1 MHDNCDGSRFRTLTE
16 KNGLPARV
24 ISAVYV
30 DASQQV
36 WFGSGNRL
44 CRLAGNQVEVLGV
57 EAGVSNENIES
68 IISDREGSL
77 YVRTASH
84 LVRRRAG
91 QARFEPIDAGLPV
104 SNTFGSL
111 FVDRQ
116 GTLWA
121 PTSQGLAERQGES
134 WRLLN
139 SHSGLVMDSVF
150 AVTEDRE
157 GSLWI
162 GFGGGGLARWRG
174 RNAWTGFSRN
184 EGLSS
189 DVVWAITRD
198 KRGTLWAGTELGLN
212 FWDPKTGRW
221 RARPLPG
228 VPSTRHRA
236 LAVAPD
242 GALWVGSD
250 RAGVSRLE
258 PGKRAARDLP
268 RPGWKEPSR
277 ARERWSLMTRALFGS
292 GLWKDS
298 FAVRLPESDI
308 VSKQVR
314 VFGGAA
320 ENDSFYSLQIDA
332 QRRLWAAGRGG
343 LACLDG
349 SQWTRYTVRDGLLDN
364 FAAYLAVGPDS
375 RFG

>member
-1 MHDNCDGSRFRTLTE
+1 MSIGDGSIFRTLTE
-16 KNGLPARV
+16 KDGLPARV
-24 ISAVYV
+24 VSAVYV
-30 DASQQV
+30 DASQRV

-57 EAGVSNENIES
+57 EAGLPNENIES
-68 IISDREGSL
+68 IISDAEGSL

-91 QARFEPIDAGLPV
+91 QSRFEPIDAGLPV

-111 FVDRQ
+111 FVDKQ

-121 PTSQGLAERQGES
+121 PTSQGLAERRGES

-174 RNAWTGFSRN
+174 RNAWTGFRRS

-189 DVVWAITRD
+189 EVVWAITRD

-212 FWDPKTGRW
+212 FWDPKNRAMACPAAAWRSKHTSPGSGSRSRWCFVDRVRPGRCVSA
-221 RARPLPG
+221 RA
-228 VPSTRHRA
+228 
-236 LAVAPD
+236 
-242 GALWVGSD
+242 W
-250 RAGVSRLE
+250 
-258 PGKRAARDLP
+258 KRAA
-268 RPGWKEPSR
+268 
-277 ARERWSLMTRALFGS
+277 
-292 GLWKDS
+292 
-298 FAVRLPESDI
+298 
-308 VSKQVR
+308 
-314 VFGGAA
+314 
-320 ENDSFYSLQIDA
+320 
-332 QRRLWAAGRGG
+332 
-343 LACLDG
+343 
-349 SQWTRYTVRDGLLDN
+349 
-364 FAAYLAVGPDS
+364 
-375 RFG
+375 